1 MAAKYA
7 LAIFLVLAN
16 VFAVSA
22 QSDRQVN
29 VKSFGAKG
37 DGNTDDT
44 KSIQSAL
51 DAIIRTGGTAYFPAG
66 DYKISNN
73 LYLYYASDVPIKLKG
88 DANATIYPN
97 AKRYYIYCNNGDKS
111 KKPFGS
117 LTVEGLKIDG
127 SRLPKPQAAY
137 YDDPSGAYGI
147 FTTNLKNI
155 KIVNNTFANIYG
167 SAIWV
172 VLMKDIDDSSLQT
185 SVTISNNK
193 ILNCWGLNPTKD
205 FYDPKDKS
213 KFSYD
218 NYGDGI
224 AVWGYRNA
232 VINDNYIYNDLAKTQ
247 HFGRGGI
254 VLENDCA
261 NAKITNNTINGY
273 DRNIHI
279 ETDKG
284 GHLIA
289 NNKLSG
295 SNVGIYFWLAK
306 DWATNS
312 TTIKDNQFSYND
324 EIAKYKLKTIVG
336 DRKFIML
343 AGKSTSTYQG
353 TNITGNTFVGT
364 NVTDANQMMAL
375 PANLKV
381 NRSANQAR
389 RL

>member
-1 MAAKYA
+1 MTAKYA
-7 LAIFLVLAN
+7 LTIFLILAN
-16 VFAVSA
+16 VFAVTA
-22 QSDRQVN
+22 QSDREVN
-29 VKSFGAKG
+29 VKTFGATG
-37 DGNTDDT
+37 DGKTDDT
-44 KSIQSAL
+44 RSIQSAL
-51 DAIIRTGGTAYFPAG
+51 DAVIRTGGTVYFPTG
-66 DYKISNN
+66 EYKISNN
-73 LYLYYASDVPIKLKG
+73 LYLYYASDVPVTLRADK
-88 DANATIYPN
+88 DATIYPN
-97 AKRYYIYCNNGDKS
+97 AKRYYIYCNNGDKA

-117 LTVEGLKIDG
+117 LTVQGLKIDG
-127 SRLPKPQAAY
+127 SRLPKPQAEY
-137 YDDPSGAYGI
+137 YDDPSGAFGI

-172 VLMKDIDDSSLQT
+172 VLMKDIDDASLNT

-213 KFSYD
+213 KFAYD

-224 AVWGYRNA
+224 AVWGYRDA
-232 VINDNYIYNDLAKTQ
+232 VINDNYIYNDLAKTK
-247 HFGRGGI
+247 HYGRAGI

-289 NNKLSG
+289 NNKFSG

-306 DWATNS
+306 DWTTNS
-312 TTIKDNQFSYND
+312 TTIKNNQFYYSD
-324 EIAKYKLKTIVG
+324 EIAKYNLKTIVG

-343 AGKSTSTYQG
+343 AGKSTTTYQG
-353 TNITGNTFVGT
+353 SNITGNTFFGK
-364 NVTDANQMMAL
+364 NATDANQMMAL
-375 PANLKV
+375 PANLKI
-381 NRSANQAR
+381 NRTANQAK